1 MERGTPSLPEKMSGN
16 QPPSAPDRIPW
27 ETSGEI
33 SAQPRVHWE
42 HHLRQRIGYTDRS
55 TRVKKE
61 LELDREMKMKRTA
74 QHFPEEME
82 GIPEKPE
89 ERTAPMA
96 PPRTESLALLKTLF
110 SEFRTLC
117 ENLEHQAAPAPAAA
131 PAPRRKRPLP
141 KFRPMEPRHAAAEI
155 LPRPVYFKPATLMK
169 PSISARRLYFSCPAC
184 RHRAVL
190 PASFAGKECRCPRCY
205 SPIVAPDPGSTAGKD
220 LSRCLAP
227 ILRPDSFLECRDAH
241 KRLPWLGVRLPK
253 LHGVM
258 QACGALVLSALV
270 VYSLNAMARFQRQPA
285 PPVMAAIHAPARPQ
299 PGALAAAVPA
309 RTAAADVPTATV
321 AAAAS
326 VTAEAPLPD
335 DLKVRATS
343 VVQAFL
349 AAEGADA
356 KAPYV
361 RDPVRVLPLMREWYA
376 ARSGGA
382 AAVISQINVSGAG
395 FYGGNAE
402 QYPFSEVQA
411 ELKDGTALTMTV
423 EHRPEGDVIE
433 WESSVG
439 YTGLDWDSFTRGG
452 ERTKVRLL
460 AALDDY
466 PNYRYSAPE
475 ARDSHVCVALFDPQS
490 REKLGYGYL
499 PKSHPSALQMQRQLL
514 STISRGVRTLR
525 PVMLDLKAEPDARET
540 KQVEIVRFIQ
550 TGWREHPT
558 QMLVQ
563 DMEDGP
569 VTASIR

>member
-1 MERGTPSLPEKMSGN
+1 MSGN
-16 QPPSAPDRIPW
+16 QTPNASDQVPW
-27 ETSGEI
+27 ETGGEI
-33 SAQPRVHWE
+33 SAQPRVQWE
-42 HHLRQRIGYTDRS
+42 HHLRQRVGYTDRS

-61 LELDREMKMKRTA
+61 LVVDREMKQKRTA
-74 QHFPEEME
+74 QHFPEEIE
-82 GIPEKPE
+82 EILDEPGEK
-89 ERTAPMA
+89 TAPMA
-96 PPRTESLALLKTLF
+96 SPRTESLTLLKTLF
-110 SEFRTLC
+110 TEFRTLC
-117 ENLEHQAAPAPAAA
+117 ESLEQQASPASSSAAPASG
-131 PAPRRKRPLP
+131 PRRKRPLP
-141 KFRPMEPRHAAAEI
+141 KFRRMEPRPAPVEV

-205 SPIVAPDPGSTAGKD
+205 SPIVAPDPGSTPGKD

-241 KRLPWLGVRLPK
+241 KRLPWLGVRIPK

-270 VYSLNAMARFQRQPA
+270 VYSLNAMARFQRQPGA
-285 PPVMAAIHAPARPQ
+285 PVMAAVNAPAKIRPA
-299 PGALAAAVPA
+299 ALASNPAPAV
-309 RTAAADVPTATV
+309 TEVPTATV
-321 AAAAS
+321 AAAGPAS
-326 VTAEAPLPD
+326 ITVSTEAPLPD
-335 DLKVRATS
+335 DLKERATS
-343 VVQAFL
+343 VVEAFL
-349 AAEGADA
+349 IAEGADA

-402 QYPFSEVQA
+402 QHPFSEVQA

-439 YTGLDWDSFTRGG
+439 YTGVDWDSFTRGG

-475 ARDSHVCVALFDPQS
+475 ARDSHVCVALFDPHS

-514 STISRGVRTLR
+514 STVTRGTRTLR

-569 VTASIR
+569 VTAFIR